1 MSSCS
6 EPKKCRVLWLANG
19 LGVGGMERL
28 LVTHARLGDR
38 DAFEYHAA
46 YLVDRPH
53 SVVHELEELGVP
65 VYRLGTGRRSDLR
78 WVRDLVH
85 IIKTREIDV
94 VHAHSPLPASVAR
107 VALALTARNVRF
119 VYTEHNRWDRF
130 EPLTRWANRLTYRL
144 NDKVFAVSDDCRST
158 VPKRLRPRVETLIHG
173 IDVEAVAA
181 NRAFRD
187 EMRAELGIDDDT
199 VVIGTVA
206 NLRKQKNYP
215 MLMRAAKRLID
226 DGQPV
231 VFLAVGQ
238 GPLEDE
244 LNQLH
249 SELGLG
255 DRFRFLGFRE
265 DVHRVMSAF
274 DVFCLSS
281 DHEGLPV
288 ALMEATALGLPVVAT
303 AVGGIPDAV
312 KNCVDEML
320 VTKGDEGELVRA
332 LKVTTARLDDRIG
345 RAPLERAAP
354 SRFDAARVVQTEE
367 RSYAGPSKLAGPT

>member
-53 SVVHELEELGVP
+53 SVVSELEELGVP

-85 IIKTREIDV
+85 VVKSREIDV

-107 VALALTARNVRF
+107 VVLAVAARDVRF

-158 VPKRLRPRVETLIHG
+158 VPKRLRSRVETLIHG

-187 EMRAELGIDDDT
+187 EMRVELGIDDDT

-255 DRFRFLGFRE
+255 DRFRFLGFRD

-288 ALMEATALGLPVVAT
+288 ALMEAKTLGLPVVAT
-303 AVGGIPDAV
+303 AVGGVPGAIEDGEGGLL
-312 KNCVDEML
+312 VD
-320 VTKGDEGELVRA
+320 KGDDTEMAHA
-332 LKVTTARLDDRIG
+332 LAVIAASTLG
-345 RAPLERAAP
+345 RYAFVAPLQP
-354 SRFDAARVVQTEE
+354 NSGVFDAARAIEREE
-367 RSYAGPSKLAGPT
+367 RCYACLPTEVAPV

>member
-1 MSSCS
+1 M
-6 EPKKCRVLWLANG
+6 LWLANG

-53 SVVHELEELGVP
+53 SVVRELEELGVP

-85 IIKTREIDV
+85 IVRSREIDV

-199 VVIGTVA
+199 VAIGTVA

-226 DGQPV
+226 DGQRV

-249 SELGLG
+249 SVLGLG

-288 ALMEATALGLPVVAT
+288 ALMEAKALGLPVVAT

-312 KNCVDEML
+312 EDGVDGLL
-320 VTKGDEGELVRA
+320 VGKGDGSQLLEALESQFVELCARKRLASAA
-332 LKVTTARLDDRIG
+332 LLGAG
-345 RAPLERAAP
+345 RFGAGSAVQCVESVYRG
-354 SRFDAARVVQTEE
+354 DA
-367 RSYAGPSKLAGPT
+367 S